1 MFVYLSKY
9 EPKFSNCSKAK
20 GKMYWEDNILCI
32 KNWLRLVDCY
42 LCNGENLLYDDKA
55 NYSKYGIDDSLS
67 DIGKKV
73 LLNRFSLEYNEN
85 LLDKNVIETQFC
97 SILIPSKYKSKIL
110 SELAII
116 GIDGSFIYPE
126 LEYCAKNIKSKYI
139 L

>member
-1 MFVYLSKY
+1 
-9 EPKFSNCSKAK
+9 
-20 GKMYWEDNILCI
+20 MYWEDNILCI